1 MVKVRGCGVFYIQ
14 NRVNLGVGFGPS
26 VVDGKKTH
34 FQKKFLLKSDMIE
47 GSILNMNNGKPI
59 YIDANKHD
67 DA

>member
-1 MVKVRGCGVFYIQ
+1 MVFFYIQ

-26 VVDGKKTH
+26 VVEAKKTH

-47 GSILNMNNGKPI
+47 GSILNMNRSGGI